1 MATLI
6 RAVFALFW
14 LAATGFLG
22 LLAYVVIQTEANPA
36 ALWGWLV
43 LCAFSFVSATF
54 LAYTIIFGG
63 RPKPVSGRSGDA

>member
-1 MATLI
+1 MI
-6 RAVFALFW
+6 RAIFALFW
-14 LAATGFLG
+14 LVASGFLG

-43 LCAFSFVSATF
+43 LCAFSFISATF

-63 RPKPVSGRSGDA
+63 RNKPASGQSDGA